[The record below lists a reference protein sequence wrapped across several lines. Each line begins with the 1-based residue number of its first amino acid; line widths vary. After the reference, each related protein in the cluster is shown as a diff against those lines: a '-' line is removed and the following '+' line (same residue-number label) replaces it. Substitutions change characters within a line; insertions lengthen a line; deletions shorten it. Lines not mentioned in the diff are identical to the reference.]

1 MCYNVLHPNCFEICF
16 NLAAQH
22 SGKNSTDGF
31 LKEIRRLHTGVVT
44 SLWVASATTV
54 SRSRERLKKLPWVP
68 PETLMVVSYSGDEDG
83 PALIISFLAFDL
95 FRPPMVEG

>member
-1 MCYNVLHPNCFEICF
+1 MIIHFVYML
-16 NLAAQH
+16 
-22 SGKNSTDGF
+22 S
-31 LKEIRRLHTGVVT
+31 VVVC
-44 SLWVASATTV
+44 LWVALATTV